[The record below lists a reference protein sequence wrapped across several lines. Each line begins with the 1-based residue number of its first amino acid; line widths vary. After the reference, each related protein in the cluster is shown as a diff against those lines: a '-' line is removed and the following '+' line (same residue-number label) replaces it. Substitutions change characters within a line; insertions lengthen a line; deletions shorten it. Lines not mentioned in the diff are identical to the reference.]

1 MAATAFCK
9 LGDKSATATT
19 ARLTAMVAS
28 FIPPAPGGPS
38 SGTTAAVR
46 TDVAARQAEPA
57 VRRDPRPAVL
67 LLHGLC
73 ANPLELMPLA
83 RTLRTAG
90 YVVEAPALAGY
101 GVPTDQRERTPVTRF
116 EDWLAL
122 AVRHFDEL
130 AARHERVVVG
140 GLSMGSVLAL
150 AVSLRRPAAAQ
161 VLVSTSLHFDGWNV
175 SPWRRLLPLA
185 FVPPLRQW
193 LSFREREPYGI
204 KNERLRAW
212 VAQAMVSEHVSA
224 AGADTLPAASLYQAS
239 RMIRFVRAGLPLLTA
254 PTLILHAS
262 EDDVSGPRSVHEL
275 QQRLGTPPQ
284 DIQTH
289 WFHHSYHML
298 TLDNERSAVA
308 NAARDFLLE
317 RVPASGAPGTFEIP
331 PASSSLSTATRH
343 NPQEESFHEQH
354 A

>member
-1 MAATAFCK
+1 MPPS
-9 LGDKSATATT
+9 SASGPTT
-19 ARLTAMVAS
+19 AGLKAVQTPR
-28 FIPPAPGGPS
+28 PS
-38 SGTTAAVR
+38 A
-46 TDVAARQAEPA
+46 Q
-57 VRRDPRPAVL
+57 RDPRPAVL

-90 YVVEAPALAGY
+90 YAVEAPALAGY
-101 GVPTDQRERTPVTRF
+101 GVSTEKDPQREKAPVTRF

-122 AVRHFDEL
+122 ALQHFDAL
-130 AARHERVVVG
+130 AARHEQVVVG

-150 AVSLRRPAAAQ
+150 AVSLRRPVAAQ
-161 VLVSTSLHFDGWNV
+161 LLLSTSLHFDGWNV

-185 FVPPLRQW
+185 FVPPLRQR

-224 AGADTLPAASLYQAS
+224 AGADTLPAAALYQAS
-239 RMIRFVRAGLPLLTA
+239 RMIRFVRAGLPQIQA

-275 QQRLGTPPQ
+275 QSRLGTRPEQ
-284 DIQTH
+284 IEVH

-308 NAARDFLLE
+308 HAARDFLLS
-317 RVPASGAPGTFEIP
+317 RIP
-331 PASSSLSTATRH
+331 VGDSPLARPLSHPSPLAHRH
-343 NPQEESFHEQH
+343 NLTEETFHEQH

>member
-1 MAATAFCK
+1 
-9 LGDKSATATT
+9 
-19 ARLTAMVAS
+19 MVAS
-28 FIPPAPGGPS
+28 SNSPLSAGVS
-38 SGTTAAVR
+38 SGDVNDGSPGMPPSPAAGPTTAGLKAVEGHR
-46 TDVAARQAEPA
+46 PSVLK
-57 VRRDPRPAVL
+57 DPRPAVL

-90 YVVEAPALAGY
+90 YVVDAPALPGY
-101 GVPTDQRERTPVTRF
+101 GVSAEKDTAASPAGHAPVTRF

-122 AVRHFDEL
+122 ALQHFDAL
-130 AARHERVVVG
+130 AARHEQVIIG

-150 AVSLRRPAAAQ
+150 AVSLRRPVAAQ
-161 VLVSTSLHFDGWNV
+161 LLLSTSLHFDGWNV

-185 FVPPLRQW
+185 YVPPLRQW

-212 VAQAMVSEHVSA
+212 VAQAMVSDHVSA
-224 AGADTLPAASLYQAS
+224 AGADSLSAAALYQAS
-239 RMIRFVRAGLPLLTA
+239 RMIRFVRAGLPQIQA

-262 EDDVSGPRSVHEL
+262 EDDVSGPRSVQEL
-275 QQRLGTPPQ
+275 QSRLGTRADQ
-284 DIQTH
+284 IEVH

-298 TLDNERSAVA
+298 TLDNERTAVA
-308 NAARDFLLE
+308 HAARDFLLS
-317 RVPASGAPGTFEIP
+317 RVPVAAGLQSHPLAFP
-331 PASSSLSTATRH
+331 PSLAHRH
-343 NPQEESFHEQH
+343 HLTEETFHEQH